1 MSLSPQQVERY
12 ARHLVLKE
20 IGGGGQ
26 QALLN
31 AKVLIIGAG
40 GLGCPVA
47 MYLAAAG
54 IGTIGIVD
62 DDLVS
67 LSNLQ
72 RQVLFTTKDVGKP
85 KTESAISKLRQ
96 LNPDPI
102 FHQHNLRLDENNIDQ
117 IISRYDY
124 IIDGCDNFPT
134 RFLVNQKSH
143 QYGKT
148 LISGA
153 VGKFDGQVSAHSFA
167 SPENKTA
174 CYQCLV
180 PAAPPEAQTCEQ
192 VGVVGAL
199 TGIIGSVMALECIK
213 LITDNGQS
221 LLGRLLIWDGLGAV
235 CRTVKLNPD
244 PDCSICGKTHN
255 PIIMK

>member
-20 IGGGGQ
+20 IGGAGQ

-54 IGTIGIVD
+54 VGTIGIVD

-72 RQVLFTTKDVGKP
+72 RQVLFATKDVGKP
-85 KTESAISKLRQ
+85 KTEAAISKLQQ
-96 LNPDPI
+96 LNPDPV
-102 FHQHNLRLDENNIDQ
+102 FHQHTLRLNQQNIDH
-117 IISRYDY
+117 IISEYDY

-134 RFLVNQKSH
+134 RFLVNQRSH

-153 VGKFDGQVSAHSFA
+153 VGKFDGQVSAHFFSDKT
-167 SPENKTA
+167 SKTA

-180 PAAPPEAQTCEQ
+180 PAEPPEAQTCEQ

-221 LLGRLLIWDGLGAV
+221 LLGRLFIWDGLGAIS
-235 CRTVKLNPD
+235 RTVKLNPD
-244 PDCSICGKTHN
+244 PDCPICGKQN
-255 PIIMK
+255 

>member
-1 MSLSPQQVERY
+1 
-12 ARHLVLKE
+12 
-20 IGGGGQ
+20 
-26 QALLN
+26 
-31 AKVLIIGAG
+31 
-40 GLGCPVA
+40 

>member
-20 IGGGGQ
+20 IGGAGQ

-40 GLGCPVA
+40 GLGCPAA

-54 IGTIGIVD
+54 VGTIGLVD
-62 DDLVS
+62 DDKVS

-72 RQVLFTTKDVGKP
+72 RQLLFATKDVGVS
-85 KTESAISKLRQ
+85 KTKTAISKLQQ
-96 LNPDPI
+96 LNPDPV
-102 FHQHNLRLDENNIDQ
+102 FHQHDLRLGENNIDQ
-117 IISRYDY
+117 IISKYDI

-134 RFLVNQKSH
+134 RFLVNKKSLEH
-143 QYGKT
+143 GKV

-153 VGKFDGQVSAHSFA
+153 VGKFDGQVSAHSF
-167 SPENKTA
+167 SNKTNKTA

-221 LLGRLLIWDGLGAV
+221 LLGKLLIWDGLGAV
-235 CRTVKLNPD
+235 SRTVKLNPD
-244 PDCSICGKTHN
+244 PDCLVCGKKT
-255 PIIMK
+255 